1 MSAKSSSRTTG
12 QQSAAPSSRPSTRT
26 PKPQTD
32 YADQEEEYKRLNAQ
46 LEAKTQALVEEADQV
61 LRNQDRLLSA
71 DTHDRNYSLLD
82 QVDTDEQLFR
92 DMQSAALKPTDV
104 RRGHTPSSQQQQNL
118 SARSR
123 KPSITKLQSR
133 TGNEVALVSDD
144 RYDQSI
150 DRTVIQDKA
159 RSTFDKAVAD
169 IETKMNRTKMSANT
183 NVMDLDEDDIFP
195 GAAKDMGSEAKIRFL
210 KARLRV
216 MQEELERMQTE
227 CTRREEENERV
238 NLKVKES
245 DDDRTRLNRVIT
257 TLQDQLE
264 KYKKMSSDTKS
275 KLDTTE
281 VELNSLRKEYDQTK
295 RQTKKQQQDQTQT
308 DTKLNRALEE
318 AERYKQQ
325 LNKMQQTTKDASEQ
339 DKKKIEQLTNENRR
353 LEKQRLEL
361 MNAFKRQLKLIDI
374 LKKQKLHLEASKMLQ
389 FAEEEFCKA
398 IEWNTS

>member
-1 MSAKSSSRTTG
+1 MSAKSSNRTTG
-12 QQSAAPSSRPSTRT
+12 QYSATSSRPSTRT
-26 PKPQTD
+26 PKQQTD
-32 YADQEEEYKRLNAQ
+32 YTDQEEEYKRLNAQ
-46 LEAKTQALVEEADQV
+46 LEAKTQALVEEAEQV
-61 LRNQDRLLSA
+61 LRNQNRFISTDNNDR
-71 DTHDRNYSLLD
+71 TYSLLD
-82 QVDTDEQLFR
+82 QVDTDDQLFG
-92 DMQSAALKPTDV
+92 DLQAAALKPKDLKKN
-104 RRGHTPSSQQQQNL
+104 PSPTQQQENV
-118 SARSR
+118 SARNR
-123 KPSITKLQSR
+123 KPSVTKFR
-133 TGNEVALVSDD
+133 PKIGDEVAIVDD
-144 RYDQSI
+144 NRYDQSI
-150 DRTVIQDKA
+150 DRTILQDQA
-159 RSTFDKAVAD
+159 RSTFDKTVAD
-169 IETKMNRTKMSANT
+169 IETKINRTKISANT
-183 NVMDLDEDDIFP
+183 NIIDNDEDDIFP

-216 MQEELERMQTE
+216 MQEELERMHTE
-227 CTRREEENERV
+227 CVKREEENERI

-264 KYKKMSSDTKS
+264 KYKKLSSDTKS

-281 VELNSLRKEYDQTK
+281 IELNSLRKEYEQTK
-295 RQTKKQQQDQTQT
+295 RQTKKQHQDQTQT

-325 LNKMQQTTKDASEQ
+325 LNKMQQTTKDLSEQ